1 MKSLSVKWGVILVIG
16 LAIFGYTEVWG
27 KSKLQRTTLR
37 GLKGVYVLIEE
48 LNPDLEKDG
57 LTGEQLLTDAE
68 LKLRKVGIEVLTEEE
83 WLKTP
88 DLPYLY
94 VNINGDKVKN
104 TFYCISIHVS
114 LIQEIRLERNS
125 FIKASG
131 STWQTSSVGGCNES
145 VVISTVRDGL
155 GDIID
160 NFINDYLAEN
170 PK

>member
-104 TFYCISIHVS
+104 TFYCLSIQVS

-125 FIKASG
+125 FIKASS

-155 GDIID
+155 GDIIN